1 MNPYEYVDLH
11 CHILPGIDDGARNMA
26 QSQRMLRMAAE
37 DGIRTVIA
45 TPHHKAHRQSA
56 TPETVTQLVAQLQ
69 NWLDEEKIPIKLYTG
84 NEILYR
90 HETDNLLEAKQV
102 CTLADSFYVLVE
114 FSPKDDY
121 SYIKHGVQEILMAG
135 YAPIVAH
142 IERYDALASHIDHIE
157 ELVDMGAY
165 MQVNASSVEGHHGFW
180 EKRKILRWIKEGL
193 VHFVGTDAHDEEH
206 RIPQI
211 SKSAQVVAK
220 KCGEDVAH
228 RIYVEHPQYIL
239 RNKLI

>member
-26 QSQRMLRMAAE
+26 QSQQMLRMAAD
-37 DGIRTVIA
+37 DGIRTIIA
-45 TPHHKAHRQSA
+45 TPHHKAHKVNA
-56 TPETVTQLVAQLQ
+56 DTETVKQLVNELQ

-102 CTLADSFYVLVE
+102 CTLADSFYVLLE
-114 FSPKDDY
+114 FSPRDDY
-121 SYIKHGVQEILMAG
+121 AYIKHGVKEVLMAG
-135 YAPIVAH
+135 YAPVVAH
-142 IERYDALASHIDHIE
+142 IERYDALANHKDHIE

-180 EKRKILRWIKEGL
+180 EKRKILRWMKEDL
-193 VHFVGTDAHDEEH
+193 VHFVGTDAHDEEN

-211 SKSAQVVAK
+211 SKSAQIVAK
-220 KCGEDVAH
+220 KCGEDVAR
-228 RIYVEHPQYIL
+228 RIYEEHPRYIL
-239 RNKLI
+239 QNKLI

>member
-11 CHILPGIDDGARNMA
+11 CHILPGIDDGAGDMA
-26 QSQRMLRMAAE
+26 QSQRMLRMAAA

-45 TPHHKAHRQSA
+45 TPHHKAHRRNAS
-56 TPETVTQLVAQLQ
+56 PETVTQLVARLQ
-69 NWLDEEKIPIKLYTG
+69 NWLNEEKIPIKLYTG

-121 SYIKHGVQEILMAG
+121 AYIKHGVQEIQMAG

-142 IERYDALASHIDHIE
+142 IERYDALANHIDNIE

-165 MQVNASSVEGHHGFW
+165 MQVNASSVEGKHGFW
-180 EKRKILRWIKEGL
+180 EKRKILRWMKEGL
-193 VHFVGTDAHDEEH
+193 IHFVATDAHDEED

-239 RNKLI
+239 QNKLI

>member
-11 CHILPGIDDGARNMA
+11 CHILPGIDDGARDMA
-26 QSQRMLRMAAE
+26 QSQRMLRMAAA
-37 DGIRTVIA
+37 DGIRTIIA
-45 TPHHKAHRQSA
+45 TPHHKAHRRSA
-56 TPETVTQLVAQLQ
+56 DTGTVRQLVNELQ
-69 NWLDEEKIPIKLYTG
+69 SWLDEEKIPIKLYTG

-102 CTLADSFYVLVE
+102 CTLADSFYVLIE

-121 SYIKHGVQEILMAG
+121 AYIKHGVQEVLMAG
-135 YAPIVAH
+135 YYPVVAH
-142 IERYDALASHIDHIE
+142 IERYDALASHIEHIE
-157 ELVDMGAY
+157 ELVDLGAY
-165 MQVNASSVEGHHGFW
+165 MQVNASSVEGQHGFW
-180 EKRKILRWIKEGL
+180 EKRKILRWMKEGL
-193 VHFVGTDAHDEEH
+193 VHFVATDAHDEED

-211 SKSAQVVAK
+211 SKSAQVVTK

-239 RNKLI
+239 HNKLI